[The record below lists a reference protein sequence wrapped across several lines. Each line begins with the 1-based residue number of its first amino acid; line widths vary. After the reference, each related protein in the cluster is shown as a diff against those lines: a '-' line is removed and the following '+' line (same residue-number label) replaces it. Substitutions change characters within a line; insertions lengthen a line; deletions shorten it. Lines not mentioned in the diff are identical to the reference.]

1 MIRPLRQVH
10 RHQAILLGIL
20 LPIVFV
26 LGIAARKPVPAMAEL
41 PQGLVP
47 MLSWVRCSNFDGYGA
62 FHKSPVFI
70 DLWCQKNGSGPF
82 AVSFDADDNFV
93 KPDLMVYWVAGS
105 PSRVETLPADAVLL
119 GAFGRTPL
127 PLSKEVSSTDGR
139 LVLYSLAD
147 GEIVDVSE
155 SRRLTNEGMTNSR

>member
-10 RHQAILLGIL
+10 RHQVILLGIL

-26 LGIAARKPVPAMAEL
+26 LGIAVRKTVPAMAEL

-62 FHKSPVFI
+62 FHKRPVFV

-82 AVSFDADDNFV
+82 AVSFDADANFV
-93 KPDLMVYWVAGS
+93 EPDLMVYWVAGS
-105 PSRVETLPADAVLL
+105 PSRVETLPADAILL

-127 PLSKEVSSTDGR
+127 PLSKEVSSADGR

-155 SRRLTNEGMTNSR
+155 SMRLNNEGMTKSR

>member
-10 RHQAILLGIL
+10 RYQAIVLGIL

-41 PQGLVP
+41 PQALVP
-47 MLSWVRCSNFDGYGA
+47 MFSWVRCSNFDGYGA
-62 FHKSPVFI
+62 FPKSPVFI
-70 DLWCQKNGSGPF
+70 DLWSQKNGSGPF
-82 AVSFDADDNFV
+82 AVSFDADANFV
-93 KPDLMVYWVAGS
+93 KPDLMVYWIAGS
-105 PSRVETLPADAVLL
+105 PSQVENLPADAVLL

-127 PLSKEVSSTDGR
+127 PISKEVSSADGR

-147 GEIVDVSE
+147 GEIVDVSGSIRLNTE
-155 SRRLTNEGMTNSR
+155 GVTKSR

>member
-10 RHQAILLGIL
+10 RHQAIVLGIL

-26 LGIAARKPVPAMAEL
+26 LGIAARKPVPAMVEL
-41 PQGLVP
+41 PQALVP

-62 FHKSPVFI
+62 FHKSPVFV

-82 AVSFDADDNFV
+82 AVSFDAAANFV
-93 KPDLMVYWVAGS
+93 KPDLMVYWMAGG
-105 PSRVETLPADAVLL
+105 PSQVEKLPAEAILL

-127 PLSKEVSSTDGR
+127 PISKEVSSADGR

-147 GEIVDVSE
+147 SEMVDVSE
-155 SRRLTNEGMTNSR
+155 SMRLNNEGVTKSR